1 MICQVYGLIYLFGQ
15 FFPIVA
21 QSMKGVPVIGSIF
34 ETRAVEN
41 FFATFGGGGGGGGS
55 RRSSS
60 SSSSIFSS
68 APRTDNIV

>member
-21 QSMKGVPVIGSIF
+21 QSMKDVPVIGSIF
-34 ETRAVEN
+34 EIRAVEN